1 VTVTEQ
7 DKRNGPLFW
16 ISAALGWAVIAWG
29 VRGIF
34 QHSLDT
40 RPSNLAKFVVGGALL
55 HDLLVAPVVIVAGVL
70 LARAVPRRAR
80 AAVQAALV
88 VSGIVA
94 LFSYPL
100 VRAYGLAANNPTSLP
115 HNYAA
120 NLLVVL
126 GVVWAVAAG
135 AVVVRMRRTG
145 PANAASAQEEPGK
158 AVPDAVEH
166 ADPGHPVGLGGPAVA
181 QGVRQSVDDVEHELD
196 V

>member
-1 VTVTEQ
+1 MTVTEQ

-55 HDLLVAPVVIVAGVL
+55 HDLVVAPVVIVAGVL
-70 LARAVPRRAR
+70 LARAVPRRGR
-80 AAVQAALV
+80 AVVQAALV

-115 HNYAA
+115 HNYGL
-120 NLLVVL
+120 NLLLVL

-135 AVVVRMRRTG
+135 AIVLKVR
-145 PANAASAQEEPGK
+145 
-158 AVPDAVEH
+158 D
-166 ADPGHPVGLGGPAVA
+166 
-181 QGVRQSVDDVEHELD
+181 
-196 V
+196 